1 MKSNFKIAAFLW
13 LIFNLGNIGLFY
25 AQNQTIPLWSGEI
38 PNAKIVTNY
47 NEIKV
52 FKDSI
57 FYSTSNVTL
66 PTISVFLPKEVKSN
80 GTSIVIC
87 PGGGYSHLAI
97 DKEGFKV
104 AKWLNKLGITAFVL
118 KYRLPNDL
126 IMKNKIV
133 GPLQDAQEAI
143 RYVRRNAIKWNL
155 NSEKIGII
163 GFSAG
168 GHLASTLST
177 HYMDK
182 VYDVTDTVSAKPNFS
197 ILIYPVISMNSKI
210 THKGSRNNLLGEKPM
225 NALIEKYSNELQVN
239 SNTPKTFLIHATDDK
254 VVPVENSINYYLALK
269 NNQVSAELHLF
280 ENGGHGFG
288 LGVEETSKSW
298 TTLLQNWLV
307 FNNL

>member
-1 MKSNFKIAAFLW
+1 MKSNFKIVEFLW

-155 NSEKIGII
+155 NSEKIGIM

-210 THKGSRNNLLGEKPM
+210 THKGSRNNLLGEKPT

-288 LGVEETSKSW
+288 LGVEETSKGW

>member
-1 MKSNFKIAAFLW
+1 MKSNFKITVFLW

-38 PNAKIVTNY
+38 PNAKIATNY

-87 PGGGYSHLAI
+87 PGGGYSHLAV

-104 AKWLNKLGITAFVL
+104 AKWLNTLGITAFVL

-143 RYVRRNAIKWNL
+143 RYVRRNAKKWNL
-155 NSEKIGII
+155 NSEKIGIM

-177 HYMDK
+177 HYIDK
-182 VYDVTDTVSAKPNFS
+182 VYDVTDKVSAKPNFS

-210 THKGSRNNLLGEKPM
+210 THKGSRNNLLGEKPT

>member
-1 MKSNFKIAAFLW
+1 MKSNFKITAFLW

-25 AQNQTIPLWSGEI
+25 AQNQTISLWPDEI
-38 PNAKIVTNY
+38 PNAKIATNY

-66 PTISVFLPKEVKSN
+66 PAISVFLPKEVKSN

-87 PGGGYSHLAI
+87 PGGGYSHLAV

-104 AKWLNKLGITAFVL
+104 AKWLNTLGITAFVL

-143 RYVRRNAIKWNL
+143 RYVRRNAKKWNL
-155 NSEKIGII
+155 NSEKIGIM

-182 VYDVTDTVSAKPNFS
+182 VYDFTDTVSAKPNFS

-210 THKGSRNNLLGEKPM
+210 THKGSRNNLLGEKPT